1 MNNKYSKMYNQASS
15 MKAIGVTSLPKIRKV
30 AELIEF
36 IDVPVPRPKDN
47 EVAIK
52 VFASTIHI
60 DEIHAV
66 QGTALGGKLLQPK
79 NVSKN
84 NPYILGSVVSGIVVA
99 TGKKVTKFNI
109 GDEVVDI
116 LSDPRAMHGSWAE
129 YKCVA
134 EKLVTAKP
142 DKITHIEAAAI
153 TIAAAVAKGGIDSSD
168 ASSGSKC
175 LVVGGSGA
183 VGTMVVQYL
192 KALGAHVTVV
202 CSGRNEQLVTS
213 LGVDEVIDYTK
224 NNFKDVY
231 AHRNEQIDI
240 VFDCVGGL
248 ETEKDAITVLKKT
261 GRFIT
266 FVGPIKYIG
275 DRKLSWLEIT
285 KMFLYALRR
294 SLVTRFSG
302 PRYIWSAKSLTKRL
316 PEAMRLAVKH
326 KMHVPIEKTIPLEAE
341 AVSEAIKLTTSHRTR
356 GRIVIQIE

>member
-1 MNNKYSKMYNQASS
+1 VNRL
-15 MKAIGVTSLPKIRKV
+15 TLRV
-30 AELIEF
+30 APL
-36 IDVPVPRPKDN
+36 
-47 EVAIK
+47 
-52 VFASTIHI
+52 
-60 DEIHAV
+60 
-66 QGTALGGKLLQPK
+66 
-79 NVSKN
+79 
-84 NPYILGSVVSGIVVA
+84 SGIVVA

-116 LSDPRAMHGSWAE
+116 INNPRAQHDSWAE

-142 DKITHIEAAAI
+142 DEITHIEAAAI

-192 KALGAHVTVV
+192 KALGCHVTVV
-202 CSGRNEQLVTS
+202 CSGRNERLVKS
-213 LGVDEVIDYTK
+213 LGADQVIDYTK
-224 NNFKDVY
+224 SNFKDFY
-231 AHRNEQIDI
+231 SDRNEQVDI

-248 ETEKDAITVLKKT
+248 EIEEDAFAVLKKT

-266 FVGPIKYIG
+266 LVGPVKYIG

-285 KMFLYALRR
+285 RMVLHMLRR

-302 PRYIWSAKSLTKRL
+302 PRYISSVKSLTKTL

-341 AVSEAIKLTTSHRTR
+341 AVSEAIELVVSHRTR
-356 GRIVIQIE
+356 GRIVINIE